1 MGKRVSF
8 KFQSTFP
15 LQGTTKKRTYFCK
28 TAFISIH
35 VPIAGNDGTSCVGQ
49 HDREISIHVPIAGN
63 DRPGRALRLPEKISI
78 HVPIAGNDDTVL
90 IVVVIWSTFQSTFPL
105 QGTTKKRTYF
115 CKTAFISIHVPI
127 AGNDGTSC
135 VGQHDREI
143 SIHVPIAGND
153 RPGRALRLPEK
164 ISIHVPIAGN
174 DDTVLIVVVIWSTFQ
189 STFPLQGTTCL
200 A

>member
-1 MGKRVSF
+1 MRPPYFLIERGYFNPRSHCRERRICVVARHCISNISIHVPIAGNDGEHIWARNDWIISIHVPIAGNDPGRGMGKRVSF

-105 QGTTKKRTYF
+105 QGTT
-115 CKTAFISIHVPI
+115 
-127 AGNDGTSC
+127 
-135 VGQHDREI
+135 
-143 SIHVPIAGND
+143 
-153 RPGRALRLPEK
+153 
-164 ISIHVPIAGN
+164 
-174 DDTVLIVVVIWSTFQ
+174 
-189 STFPLQGTTCL
+189 CL